1 MAAVIHFTAQIRVL
15 KRHVDCK
22 GVFCM
27 NDRDFPIEGNDIAL
41 MIFVLVGGWLLF
53 FQSGLF

>member
-1 MAAVIHFTAQIRVL
+1 
-15 KRHVDCK
+15 
-22 GVFCM
+22 M